1 MIILTG
7 GAGFIG
13 SNILRELNARG
24 RTNILIVDSMKNSAK
39 YRNLVGLKYRDLISR
54 FEFYDR
60 LEMGEWDDVPVE
72 AILHQGACTDTMEYD
87 GERMMNDNYH
97 SCKALLEFALAREIK
112 FIYAS
117 SAAVYGHASEAV
129 EEPANEN
136 PLNIYGYSKLAF
148 DNYVRQ
154 VASDAPGGVVGLRYF
169 NVYGQGEEHK
179 GRMASMVIQFARQIM
194 ETGVAKLF
202 GEIGSFGPGE
212 QTRDFVYVNDLVK
225 INLHFLESAP
235 QCGIVNAG
243 SGVRSS
249 WNQMALA
256 VIDALGKGRIDY
268 IPFPESLKDKY
279 QFDTRAD
286 LTKLRQMGYS
296 EAPTSLQDGVKDY
309 LGNLD
314 KFESRFKPS
323 F

>member
-13 SNILRELNARG
+13 SNILRELNSRG
-24 RTNILIVDSMKNSAK
+24 RTNVLIVDSLKNSAK

-60 LEMGEWDDVPVE
+60 LEMGEWYDVPIE

-97 SCKALLEFALAREIK
+97 SSKALLDFALAREIK

-129 EEPANEN
+129 EDPRNEN

-154 VASDAPGGVVGLRYF
+154 IGDAPGGVVGLRYF

-202 GEIGSFGPGE
+202 GEIGAYGPGE
-212 QTRDFVYVNDLVK
+212 QTRDFVYVDDLVK
-225 INLHFLESAP
+225 INLHFLDSDP
-235 QCGIVNAG
+235 KVGIVNAG

-249 WNQMALA
+249 WNQMARA
-256 VIDALGKGRIDY
+256 VIDALGKGSIDY
-268 IPFPESLKDKY
+268 IPFPETLKDKY

-286 LTKLRQMGYS
+286 LTKLRAMGYS
-296 EAPTSLQDGVKDY
+296 DPMTPLADGVKSY

-314 KFESRFKPS
+314 KFEARFKPS

>member
-97 SCKALLEFALAREIK
+97 SSKALLEFALAREIK

-117 SAAVYGHASEAV
+117 SAAVYGHAREAV

-154 VASDAPGGVVGLRYF
+154 VAPDAPGGVVGLRYF

-202 GEIGSFGPGE
+202 GEIGTFGAGD

-249 WNQMALA
+249 WNQMAQA

-286 LTKLRQMGYS
+286 LTKQWQMGYS
-296 EAPTSLQDGVKDY
+296 EAPTLLQDGVKDY